1 VRKLNLVMVA
11 MVAIWA
17 GTVMAAQA
25 PMTVAELDKLMKD
38 VGPAMQATGK
48 AVKSAAFADALPSLA
63 TVKKNLQTS
72 RRFWVEHKKADAIK
86 AMDET
91 LAAITAVEQHF
102 ASTSPAPTP
111 ASAMA
116 AMNRVSDACRSC
128 HETYRERDAND
139 NWVIKPGS
147 LD

>member
-1 VRKLNLVMVA
+1 

-17 GTVMAAQA
+17 GVVASAQT
-25 PMTVAELDKLMKD
+25 PLTVAELDKLMKD

-48 AVKSAAFADALPSLA
+48 AVKSGAFADALPSLA
-63 TVKKNLQTS
+63 TVKKNIEAS

-86 AMDET
+86 STDDT

-102 ASTSPAPTP
+102 ASNSPVPTA
-111 ASAMA
+111 ASAMQ
-116 AMNRVSDACRSC
+116 AMTRVSDSCRSC
-128 HETYRERDAND
+128 HENYRERDADD